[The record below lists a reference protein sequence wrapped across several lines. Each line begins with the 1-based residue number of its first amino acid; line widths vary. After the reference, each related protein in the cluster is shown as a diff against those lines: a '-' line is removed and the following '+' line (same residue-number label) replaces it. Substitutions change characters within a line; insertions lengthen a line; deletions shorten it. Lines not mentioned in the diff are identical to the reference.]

1 MKTTIVFLLALALAL
16 TLVNLEARAFDVEYV
31 DSFPKEEDFIETEHD
46 GGFCEDGR
54 VYGIIFYEHET
65 ETNIVYS
72 EYFLHPETE
81 VPKVV
86 IIIEIDLD
94 TSETLYDIY
103 IRNNEQI
110 EHYKEAAAFREAYPG
125 GVCNPR
131 VDQEDL

>member
-1 MKTTIVFLLALALAL
+1 MLKTTIVFLLALAL

-72 EYFLHPETE
+72 EYFLYPETE

-86 IIIEIDLD
+86 IIIEIYL
-94 TSETLYDIY
+94 
-103 IRNNEQI
+103 R
-110 EHYKEAAAFREAYPG
+110 
-125 GVCNPR
+125 PR
-131 VDQEDL
+131 MWVNYSNFFSI